1 MVHKLV
7 PCGWFLAV
15 VARWLPC
22 LFAGLRQLA
31 NRNLFSNLLVRQ
43 LEVPAW
49 MRIDWALLDHWT
61 SPENRSYLQWSVPRH
76 SPYCMPSG
84 PIKVASCCIMEL
96 AKSSVLQV
104 AFEVVVQAS
113 LAALAAHLAE
123 ISALANAAGS
133 IGTSTSST
141 GLWSFLILLML
152 TLTILVPKST
162 ETNFPLIHFP
172 PCEPSDFIFDLS
184 SVQ

>member
-1 MVHKLV
+1 
-7 PCGWFLAV
+7 
-15 VARWLPC
+15 
-22 LFAGLRQLA
+22 
-31 NRNLFSNLLVRQ
+31 
-43 LEVPAW
+43 
-49 MRIDWALLDHWT
+49 
-61 SPENRSYLQWSVPRH
+61 
-76 SPYCMPSG
+76 MPSG

-141 GLWSFLILLML
+141 GL
-152 TLTILVPKST
+152 
-162 ETNFPLIHFP
+162 
-172 PCEPSDFIFDLS
+172 
-184 SVQ
+184 